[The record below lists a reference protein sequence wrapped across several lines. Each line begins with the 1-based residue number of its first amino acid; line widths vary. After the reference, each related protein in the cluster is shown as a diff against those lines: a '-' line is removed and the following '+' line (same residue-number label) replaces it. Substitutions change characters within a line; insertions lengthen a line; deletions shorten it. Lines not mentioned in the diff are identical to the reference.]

1 VLATQTL
8 FAPGFPVQFAVR
20 AVGPLQ
26 GGESSSVRDSRTAY
40 ALLGPKIVK
49 LVVVRSDDV
58 GFPSIQLQKGRQ
70 RCSEKWMAKPVCV
83 TLGPLPTIQIAISIC
98 KGKGNDY

>member
-1 VLATQTL
+1 M
-8 FAPGFPVQFAVR
+8 
-20 AVGPLQ
+20 
-26 GGESSSVRDSRTAY
+26 RDFRTAY
-40 ALLGPKIVK
+40 ALLGPKIVN

-83 TLGPLPTIQIAISIC
+83 TAKRPPKVLGKVDGEARLRYSWSTPDYSNRYQSLSVIQIAISYS
-98 KGKGNDY
+98 NRYQ